1 MQKIQSVRGMKDCLP
16 DETPLWQWCEGIIRQ
31 VMRRY
36 SYSEI
41 RLPVL
46 EPVSLFER
54 AVGESTDIVSKEMY
68 DFRDKSGEH
77 ITLRPEGT
85 SGCVRAIIEH
95 NLCYKTSQRLWYSGP
110 MFRYERPQKGRLRQ
124 FTQFGVETFG
134 LSGPDIDA
142 ELILL
147 VRDIFR
153 ELGVAESITL
163 QINSLG
169 TATERQKYRRIL
181 VDYFMEHQTI
191 LDDDSRK
198 RLHVNPL
205 RILDSKNPDMQELI
219 QHAPELLDYLE
230 DESKNHFSEFC
241 HLLDTLGVRYE
252 INPRLVRGLDYYT
265 RTVFE
270 WVADS
275 VGTQGTVCGGGRY
288 DGLVELFDRNSLP
301 AAGFAIGLERLLL
314 LVQDSDN
321 YVPVRQNPD
330 LVITAEGMLT
340 EHILI
345 SDRLRSEVPGLN
357 IRTDCSGSKIKRQH
371 ENAINSGCRYILT
384 VRKDYVLSLWKLNER
399 ENVLLT
405 SDELITFFKNDFLHV
420 KQ

>member
-1 MQKIQSVRGMKDCLP
+1 MFKIQSVRGMKDILP
-16 DETPLWQWCEGIIRQ
+16 GETPLWQWCEEIIRQ
-31 VMRRY
+31 VTRRY
-36 SYSEI
+36 GYREI

-95 NLCYKTSQRLWYSGP
+95 NLCYRNSQRLWYSGP

-124 FTQFGVETFG
+124 FTQFGVEAFG
-134 LSGPDIDA
+134 LTGPDIDV

-153 ELGVAESITL
+153 ELGVAEQVTL

-169 TATERQKYRRIL
+169 TGAERQHYRRVL
-181 VDYFMEHQTI
+181 VDWFIKNQHV
-191 LDDDSRK
+191 LDEDSQK

-205 RILDSKNPDMQELI
+205 RILDSKNPDMQEMI
-219 QHAPELLDYLE
+219 AHAPALLDYLGE
-230 DESKNHFSEFC
+230 ESKAHFETFC
-241 HLLDTLGVRYE
+241 RLLDTLGVRYE
-252 INPRLVRGLDYYT
+252 INTRLVRGLDYYT

-270 WVADS
+270 WVTVTA
-275 VGTQGTVCGGGRY
+275 GAQGTVCGGGRY
-288 DGLVELFDRNSLP
+288 DGLVELFDKNSLP

-314 LVQDSDN
+314 LVQSVKPD
-321 YVPVRQNPD
+321 PVCQSPD
-330 LVITAEGMLT
+330 IVITAEGISA
-340 EHILI
+340 EHIII
-345 SDRLRSEVPGLN
+345 SDRLRNTVPGLN
-357 IRTDCSGSKIKRQH
+357 VSTDFSGSKIKRQH
-371 ENAINSGCRYILT
+371 ENAINSGCQYILT
-384 VRKDYVLSLWKLNER
+384 VRSDHILSLWKLSER

-405 SDELITFFKNDFLHV
+405 TDELIAFFRNKPLTV
-420 KQ
+420 QQ

>member
-1 MQKIQSVRGMKDCLP
+1 MYKIHSVRGMKDILP
-16 DETPLWQWCEGIIRQ
+16 EETPLWQQCEEIIRQ
-31 VMRRY
+31 VTRRY
-36 SYSEI
+36 GYREI

-46 EPVSLFER
+46 EPVVLFER

-68 DFRDKSGEH
+68 DFSDKSGEH

-134 LSGPDIDA
+134 PEGPDIDV

-147 VRDIFR
+147 ARDIFR
-153 ELGVAESITL
+153 ELGVADRVTL

-169 TATERQKYRRIL
+169 TVEERQNYRRVL
-181 VDYFMEHQTI
+181 VEYFMAHYAI

-198 RLHVNPL
+198 RLQVNPL
-205 RILDSKNPDMQELI
+205 RILDSKNPDMQEI
-219 QHAPELLDYLE
+219 IAHAPALLEYLE
-230 DESKNHFSEFC
+230 EASRTHFNTLC
-241 HLLDTLGVRYE
+241 HLLDTLGVSYE

-270 WVADS
+270 WVAETA
-275 VGTQGTVCGGGRY
+275 GTQGTLCGGGRY
-288 DGLVELFDRNSLP
+288 DGLVELFNKHRLP
-301 AAGFAIGLERLLL
+301 AAGFAIGMERLLL
-314 LVQDSDN
+314 LISSITT
-321 YVPVRQNPD
+321 VPVCQSPD
-330 LVITAEGMLT
+330 IVITPEGILT
-340 EHILI
+340 EHVII
-345 SDRLRSEVPGLN
+345 SDRLRNDVPGLN
-357 IRTDCSGSKIKRQH
+357 ISTDCSGSKIKRQH
-371 ENAINSGCRYILT
+371 ENAINCGCQYILT
-384 VRKDYVLSLWKLNER
+384 VRNDHVLSLWKLRER
-399 ENVLLT
+399 ENVLIT
-405 SDELITFFKNDFLHV
+405 IDELITFFKNKCSTV